1 MKLQDIIIIILFIIS
16 VAVAL
21 WYLFGSSPTF
31 EQTILV
37 VILTL
42 SITNIIKVSVLENR
56 FLNLEKSFSRLA
68 HDFKEHI
75 RHKSK

>member
-1 MKLQDIIIIILFIIS
+1 MKLQDIILIILFIIS

-21 WYLFGSSPTF
+21 WYLFGSSPTT
-31 EQTILV
+31 EQAVLIL
-37 VILTL
+37 ILTL
-42 SITNIIKVSVLENR
+42 SITNIVKVSVLENR

-75 RHKSK
+75 KSNIK

>member
-1 MKLQDIIIIILFIIS
+1 MKLRDMIIIILFIIS

-31 EQTILV
+31 EQAILV

-42 SITNIIKVSVLENR
+42 SITNIVKASVLESR
-56 FLNLEKSFSRLA
+56 FINLEKSFTRLA

-75 RHKSK
+75 KLNKK